1 VHNILPHSINFP
13 TVPLTFAVTLVCSA
27 LALAAGARV
36 SDVGTTHL
44 TYDKPLATRA
54 LRFEDRP
61 DGAII
66 VKDATSGQFLDE
78 IVPGNDGFVRMVMR
92 NLAHDRLGAGIGPAT
107 PFKLTR
113 WDNGRLTIA
122 DPDTNRKIELVGFG
136 ATNLQAFAKLL
147 PDGSASP

>member
-1 VHNILPHSINFP
+1 MPDIFPRSVNFP
-13 TVPLTFAVTLVCSA
+13 TVPLTFAVALVGSA

-44 TYDKPLATRA
+44 TYYRPVATRA
-54 LRFEDRP
+54 LRFEDQP
-61 DGAII
+61 NGAIL
-66 VKDATSGQFLDE
+66 VKDAASGQLLDE

-92 NLAHDRLGAGIGPAT
+92 NLAHDRLGAGLGPAT

-122 DPDTNRKIELVGFG
+122 DPETSRKIELVGFG
-136 ATNLQAFAKLL
+136 ATNLQAFTKLL
-147 PDGSASP
+147 PDGSISP